1 VQRRRP
7 KPSIIERTQVFLG
20 TKPPDAVVD
29 DGNHEVLVVDVIG
42 QLQKFYAACDI
53 AFVGGSLIPHGG
65 QNMLEPAAQGRA
77 VVFGPHTTNFRTDVE
92 LLLRERAAV
101 LVADA
106 NELGTVVASLCE
118 DPLARQ
124 SLGERARSVI
134 ASNRGATVRTLDRL
148 RSMLGAP

>member
-1 VQRRRP
+1 LP
-7 KPSIIERTQVFLG
+7 E
-20 TKPPDAVVD
+20 DA
-29 DGNHEVLVVDVIG
+29 VLVVDVIG